1 MNQTISVTT
10 TAKDNT
16 TLLTKVLSDEHEN
29 KPILDFESYCNT
41 LLDIIKDSEPEFSIG
56 IYDEWGTG
64 KTTLMRLVY
73 SKLSSD
79 KNILPIWFNPWRYE
93 REKEFALIA
102 LMKTL
107 AFRMGEHDIYKGLK
121 PLLLRG
127 IKIVGKDVLRR
138 FASKYLLTDK
148 GIQEFETKIRPKT
161 DLLSE
166 IIDKDTIYYDGFRNI
181 EEAMKNIKNQYPASK
196 VIVFVDDL
204 DRCAPRTVLE
214 VFESMKIFL
223 NMDGFIYIVGLSY
236 QTITRF
242 ISAEYANILSRNGK
256 ELNDEDEYIRKMGE
270 QYIKKIIQI
279 PVDLPPWSDSDMYGL
294 VTDLSKRLFKPYSN
308 IIYRNAELISNI
320 VERNPRE
327 LKRYINSFIISYKLF
342 STIISPNNDNK
353 ELTEEQ
359 EKQLLIVLMLRMR
372 WNSFYVIYSSYGLFR
387 QEVRRYMKENE
398 AQRAELLKKSDL
410 PKEFTRT
417 LQDVLYDR
425 ELWKFLNLTES
436 VIQKID
442 WSLFRRAVRS
452 GTDREIGKNLS
463 EHSTRDLGSLLR
475 EAEDLYNT
483 EGYNEGLSILD
494 QALRI
499 NPASTDAWNRRGLML
514 DKLGRYEEALK
525 SYDKALEIDPK
536 YFYAWYNK
544 GLAFDALGRYDEA
557 LEHYDKALEIDPKY
571 AYAWNGKGYAFEAL
585 KNYEE
590 AFKSY
595 DKATELDPYNVYA
608 WIGKGAV
615 LDVQKRYREA
625 IKCYD
630 QVIKLNPNHAKAW
643 NSRGADL
650 FSLNQYEEA
659 LKSYDK
665 ALEIDPKFA
674 DAWYNKGLVNEKLQN
689 RDESIRSYE
698 MARRLSSR
706 SDY

>member
-1 MNQTISVTT
+1 MNQPISVTT
-10 TAKDNT
+10 VAKDNT
-16 TLLTKVLSDEHEN
+16 ILLTKVLSDEHEN

-41 LLDIIKDSEPEFSIG
+41 LLDIMKDSEPEFSIG
-56 IYDEWGTG
+56 IYGEWGIG
-64 KTTLMRLVY
+64 KTTLMRLIY
-73 SKLSSD
+73 NKLISD
-79 KNILPIWFNPWRYE
+79 KNILPVWFNPWRYE

-181 EEAMKNIKNQYPASK
+181 EEAMKNIKKQYPASK

-223 NMDGFIYIVGLSY
+223 NMDGFIYVVGLSY

-242 ISAEYANILSRNGK
+242 ISAEYANVLSRNGN
-256 ELNDEDEYIRKMGE
+256 ESNGEEEYIRKMGE

-279 PVDLPPWSDSDMYGL
+279 PVDLPPWSDSDMYSL
-294 VTDLSKRLFKPYSN
+294 VTDLSKRLFKPYSD
-308 IIYRNAELISNI
+308 IIYRNADLISNI

-342 STIISPNNDNK
+342 STITSPNNDNT

-359 EKQLLIVLMLRMR
+359 EKQLLIVLLLRMR
-372 WNSFYVIYSSYGLFR
+372 WSSFYAIYSSYGLFR
-387 QEVRRYMKENE
+387 KEVRRFMKEDE
-398 AQRAELLKKSDL
+398 SQKAELLEKSDL

-417 LQDVLYDR
+417 LRDVLYDR
-425 ELWKFLNLTES
+425 GLWEFLNLTES

-452 GTDREIGKNLS
+452 GTDREIGKNL
-463 EHSTRDLGSLLR
+463 EHSTRDLSSLLR
-475 EAEDLYNT
+475 EADDLYNT
-483 EGYNEGLSILD
+483 EGYNEGLSIID

-499 NPASTDAWNRRGLML
+499 NPASADAWNRRGLLL
-514 DKLGRYEEALK
+514 DKLGRYEDALE
-525 SYDKALEIDPK
+525 SYDKALQAESN
-536 YFYAWYNK
+536 YFYASFNK
-544 GLAFDALGRYDEA
+544 GRSFDALGKYDEA
-557 LEHYDKALEIDPKY
+557 LKHYDKALEINPKY
-571 AYAWNGKGYAFEAL
+571 ADAWNGKGYAFEAL

-595 DKATELDPYNVYA
+595 DIATELDPYNVYA
-608 WIGKGAV
+608 WMGKGAA
-615 LDVQKRYREA
+615 LDVQKKYPEA
-625 IKCYD
+625 LKCYD
-630 QVIKLNPNHAKAW
+630 QVIKLNPNHAEAW
-643 NSRGADL
+643 NRRGADL
-650 FSLNQYEEA
+650 YSLNQYQDA
-659 LKSYDK
+659 LESYDK
-665 ALEIDPKFA
+665 ALEINPKYA
-674 DAWYNKGLVNEKLQN
+674 DAWYNRGLVNEKLQN
-689 RDESIRSYE
+689 KDESIRSYE
-698 MARRLSSR
+698 MARRLSGR